1 MDSPQ
6 AAVRGFELTALDVAL
21 RVEVDHA
28 ELARLLGHLLS
39 DLASTSAPS
48 SRRVSVAGQGPFV
61 VSSELGEVMCS
72 SRPEALSAALA
83 AVNLT
88 AVANTPA
95 LALHAGVV
103 ARAGRALVLPGPSG
117 HGKST
122 LVAALLR
129 AGWDYVSDESLC
141 LRWDDGAVVA
151 YPRPLGLSAWAVAH
165 LGVTGTC
172 GEGER
177 FVTAGDLGARTERAR
192 LEVTDVVLSQR
203 GDGTPHLE
211 PTDRSAALE
220 ALLRRGFT
228 HHVDA
233 GRALQVLSTLLQ
245 GARVHRLRVGAP
257 DETAAMLSAG
267 LPGGSA

>member
-1 MDSPQ
+1 MDSAPTP
-6 AAVRGFELTALDVAL
+6 AAGFQLSALDVPL
-21 RVEVDHA
+21 QVEVDDA
-28 ELARLLGHLLS
+28 ELAHLLGHLLG
-39 DLASTSAPS
+39 DLASTGRVSA
-48 SRRVSVAGQGPFV
+48 RRVTVSGQGPFV
-61 VSSELGEVMCS
+61 VSSDLGQVTCS
-72 SRPEALSAALA
+72 TRPETVSAALA

-88 AVANTPA
+88 AVAHTPA

-141 LRWDDGAVVA
+141 LRWDDGALVA
-151 YPRPLGLSAWAVAH
+151 YPRPLGLSAWAADH
-165 LGVTGTC
+165 LAVTGTC
-172 GEGER
+172 GDDER
-177 FVTAGDLGARTERAR
+177 FVTAGELGARAEPTP
-192 LEVTDVVLSQR
+192 LEVSDVVLTQR

-211 PTDRSAALE
+211 PAHRSAALE

-233 GRALQVLSTLLQ
+233 GRALQVLSAMLQ
-245 GARVHRLRVGAP
+245 GARVHRLLVGAP
-257 DETAAMLSAG
+257 DETAAVLSVG